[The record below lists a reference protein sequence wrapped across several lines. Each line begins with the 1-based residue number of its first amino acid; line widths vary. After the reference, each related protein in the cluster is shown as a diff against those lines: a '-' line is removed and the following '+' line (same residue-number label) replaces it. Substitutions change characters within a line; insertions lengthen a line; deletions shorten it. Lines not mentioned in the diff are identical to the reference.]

1 MDEEEPAITNVTVQ
15 ERPVT
20 LVDLTCDEDDSVN
33 APLSGE
39 VVLNLKNIQILYGCI
54 ISDCVFYYYR
64 IYQAANV
71 VGVRKTMTGKH
82 CACM

>member
-1 MDEEEPAITNVTVQ
+1 MDEEEPAITNATVQ

-39 VVLNLKNIQILYGCI
+39 VVLNFKKYPNYIWLHYFRLCFFI
-54 ISDCVFYYYR
+54 IIGFTK
-64 IYQAANV
+64 QP
-71 VGVRKTMTGKH
+71 MW
-82 CACM
+82 

>member
-1 MDEEEPAITNVTVQ
+1 MDEEEPAITNATVQ

-39 VVLNLKNIQILYGCI
+39 VVLNLEKYPNYGCI
-54 ISDCVFYYYR
+54 ISHCVFF
-64 IYQAANV
+64 IIIVFTKQP
-71 VGVRKTMTGKH
+71 MW
-82 CACM
+82 